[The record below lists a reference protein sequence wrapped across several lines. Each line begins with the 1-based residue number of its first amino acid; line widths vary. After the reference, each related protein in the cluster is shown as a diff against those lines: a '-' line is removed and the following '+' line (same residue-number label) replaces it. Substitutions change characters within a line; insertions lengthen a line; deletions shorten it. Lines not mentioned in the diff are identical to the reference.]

1 MSEVTAVP
9 LRPIRKRSLV
19 LLWAG
24 IGLLAIVG
32 AGVAWSGTARQVAMA
47 QPPEDFLAR
56 NAKKPGVVTT
66 ASGLQYEV
74 LKQGNGPKPSAS
86 DIVLVEYDGRLA
98 NGESFDS
105 SARQGGPAA
114 LPVAGGMIPGW
125 GEGLQLMP
133 QGAKYRFWMPPALA
147 FGERGAADK
156 IPPNAVAIFDVEL
169 LAIAPPQA
177 MGMGGMGGAPMPERH
192 GDLGGMPTGH

>member
-9 LRPIRKRSLV
+9 LRPIPRRSLV
-19 LLWAG
+19 LLWVG
-24 IGLLAIVG
+24 IGLLAVVG
-32 AGVAWSGTARQVAMA
+32 AGVAWCGTSKQVAMA
-47 QPPEDFLAR
+47 QPPADFMAA
-56 NAKKPGVVTT
+56 NGKKAGVITT
-66 ASGLQYEV
+66 PSGLQYQI
-74 LKQGNGPKPSAS
+74 LKEGTGSKPGPN
-86 DIVLVEYDGRLA
+86 DTVLVEYDGKLA

-114 LPVAGGMIPGW
+114 LPVAAGMIPGW

-133 QGAKYRFWMPPALA
+133 QGSKYRFWMPPELA
-147 FGERGAADK
+147 FGEQGAGGK

-177 MGMGGMGGAPMPERH
+177 MGMGGIGH
-192 GDLGGMPTGH
+192 GQ

>member
-9 LRPIRKRSLV
+9 LRPVPRRALV
-19 LLWAG
+19 FLWVG
-24 IGLLAIVG
+24 IGLLAAIGIAG
-32 AGVAWSGTARQVAMA
+32 AWRGTAAQVAMA
-47 QPPEDFLAR
+47 QPPADFLAA
-56 NAKKPGVVTT
+56 NARHPGVVTT
-66 ASGLQYEV
+66 ASGLQYKV
-74 LKQGNGPKPSAS
+74 LKQGSGAKPGAA
-86 DIVLVEYDGRLA
+86 DLVLVNYEGRLA

-133 QGAKYRFWMPPALA
+133 QGSKYRFWMPPELA
-147 FGERGAADK
+147 FGERGAGDK

-169 LAIAPPQA
+169 IAIAPPQ
-177 MGMGGMGGAPMPERH
+177 MGGMGG
-192 GDLGGMPTGH
+192 LGGLPPGH

>member
-19 LLWAG
+19 LLWVG
-24 IGLLAIVG
+24 IGLLAVAG
-32 AGVAWSGTARQVAMA
+32 AGVAWCGTSRQVAMA
-47 QPPEDFLAR
+47 QPAAEFLAH
-56 NAKKPGVVTT
+56 NAKRPGVVTT
-66 ASGLQYEV
+66 ASGLQYQV
-74 LKQGNGPKPSAS
+74 LKEGHGAKPSPS
-86 DIVLVEYDGRLA
+86 DVVLVEYDGKLA

-133 QGAKYRFWMPPALA
+133 QGAKYRFWMPPELA
-147 FGERGAADK
+147 FGERGAGDK
-156 IPPNAVAIFDVEL
+156 IPPNALAIFDVEL

-177 MGMGGMGGAPMPERH
+177 MGMGGIGAPLPEGH
-192 GDLGGMPTGH
+192 GDLGAGQ

>member
-9 LRPIRKRSLV
+9 LRPISRRALV
-19 LLWAG
+19 VLWVG
-24 IGLLAIVG
+24 IGLLAAAGAAAAFVG
-32 AGVAWSGTARQVAMA
+32 TSKQVAMA
-47 QPPEDFLAR
+47 QPPAEFLAA
-56 NAKKPGVVTT
+56 NAKKSGVVTT

-74 LKQGNGPKPSAS
+74 LKEGSGPKPGPS
-86 DIVLVEYDGRLA
+86 DIVLVEYEGRLA
-98 NGESFDS
+98 NGEAFDS

-133 QGAKYRFWMPPALA
+133 QGAKYRFWMPPELA
-147 FGERGAADK
+147 FGERGAGDK
-156 IPPNAVAIFDVEL
+156 IPPNAVAVFDVEL

-177 MGMGGMGGAPMPERH
+177 AMGMGVMPEGHGDMHGAPA
-192 GDLGGMPTGH
+192 GQ

>member
-9 LRPIRKRSLV
+9 LRPIPRRSLV
-19 LLWAG
+19 LLWVG
-24 IGLLAIVG
+24 IGLLAAVG
-32 AGVAWSGTARQVAMA
+32 AGVAWCGTSSQVAMA
-47 QPPEDFLAR
+47 QPAGEYMAA
-56 NAKKPGVVTT
+56 NGKKAGVITT
-66 ASGLQYEV
+66 PSGLQYQI
-74 LKQGNGPKPSAS
+74 LKEGTGPKPGPN
-86 DIVLVEYDGRLA
+86 DTVLVEYDGKLA

-133 QGAKYRFWMPPALA
+133 QGSKYRFWMPPELA

-177 MGMGGMGGAPMPERH
+177 MGMGGMHGGQ
-192 GDLGGMPTGH
+192 

>member
-19 LLWAG
+19 LLWVG
-24 IGLLAIVG
+24 IGLLAVAG
-32 AGVAWSGTARQVAMA
+32 AGVAWCGTSRQVAMA
-47 QPPEDFLAR
+47 QPPAEFLAH
-56 NAKKPGVVTT
+56 NAKRAGVVTT
-66 ASGLQYEV
+66 ASGLQYQV
-74 LKQGNGPKPSAS
+74 LKEGTGPKPSPS
-86 DIVLVEYDGRLA
+86 DVVLVEYDGRLA

-133 QGAKYRFWMPPALA
+133 QGSKYRFWMPPELA

-177 MGMGGMGGAPMPERH
+177 MGMGGMPQGHGGQ
-192 GDLGGMPTGH
+192 

>member
-9 LRPIRKRSLV
+9 LRPISRRALV
-19 LLWAG
+19 ALWVG
-24 IGLLAIVG
+24 IGLLAAAGAAAAFVG
-32 AGVAWSGTARQVAMA
+32 TSKQVAMA
-47 QPPEDFLAR
+47 QPPADFMAA
-56 NAKKPGVVTT
+56 NGNKAGVITT
-66 ASGLQYEV
+66 PSGLQYQI
-74 LKQGNGPKPSAS
+74 LKEGTGPKPGPN
-86 DIVLVEYDGRLA
+86 DTVLVEYDGKLA

-125 GEGLQLMP
+125 GEGLQLMA
-133 QGAKYRFWMPPALA
+133 QGSKYRFWMPPELA

-177 MGMGGMGGAPMPERH
+177 MGMGGMPH
-192 GDLGGMPTGH
+192 GQ